1 MHNFSLSTLK
11 NEMATHKLS
20 CLNLKSKIQLIIII
34 CLKKKKANAGSPIA
48 LRGHD

>member
-34 CLKKKKANAGSPIA
+34 CLKKKANAGSPIA